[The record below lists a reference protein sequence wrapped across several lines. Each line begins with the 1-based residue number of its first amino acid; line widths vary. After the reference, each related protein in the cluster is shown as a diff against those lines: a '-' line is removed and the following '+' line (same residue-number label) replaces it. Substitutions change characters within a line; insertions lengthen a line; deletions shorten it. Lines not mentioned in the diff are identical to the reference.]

1 MTYVSKELIK
11 RMLPGIVTACACA
24 FLSGCATEK
33 LREAPP
39 LYAAVPPVD
48 AMPSQELLPMPA
60 RPDTNPVQLKLVLP
74 RTDPQIGPENSVMRR
89 GAEIKENS
97 SVVISVPSW
106 LSGANGEKEVHP
118 AEYSQNVF
126 STADNFHILEQFVEK
141 GLLMSGFHV
150 KDRSKFE
157 AKLRD
162 LRDADPDQWWRRRS
176 PDSDVGALKEELD
189 KALENDEITM
199 EEYTEQLVQAR
210 EQLSDKRYGKN
221 RDKNEVS
228 DISEL
233 IRAAQDGD
241 VQADYILQVN
251 DLEINFAPSTRK
263 INIKSFKETSSF
275 LAENPG
281 LRVEENDDV
290 HALPATIPQ
299 QWMVAVFNA
308 KLINVKTGSI
318 DWIGEY
324 SIDSRAVVEDGIQI
338 HIDVRKE
345 IENEREI
352 EKQVAAYN
360 DRVRKSYLGMQQAY
374 QDLSEVS
381 LETAK
386 SISYFGLPE
395 DAEKHRNKLLAK
407 YSAGKAAYEKART
420 AYIQVV
426 ADADSAITHDW
437 EIEYL
442 VDDPHLTPDFTARE
456 GAGSPEQLMEHF
468 RKLGS
473 KITTDLISSIQ

>member
-1 MTYVSKELIK
+1 MIRRILSACFGLV
-11 RMLPGIVTACACA
+11 GICLLFA
-24 FLSGCATEK
+24 GCATEK
-33 LREAPP
+33 ARTAPALFNVAP
-39 LYAAVPPVD
+39 AVTQ
-48 AMPSQELLPMPA
+48 MPSQELLAMPA
-60 RPDTNPVQLKLVLP
+60 KPNADPVQLKLVLP
-74 RTDPQIGPENSVMRR
+74 QTQPKVGSENSVMRR
-89 GAEIKENS
+89 GAQLEESASI
-97 SVVISVPSW
+97 VISVPSW
-106 LSGANGEKEVHP
+106 LSGNNGEAHA
-118 AEYSQNVF
+118 AEYSQTEF

-176 PDSDVGALKEELD
+176 ADSDVGALKEELD
-189 KALENDEITM
+189 KALENDEISM

-251 DLEINFAPSTRK
+251 DLEIKFAPSTRK
-263 INIKSFKETSSF
+263 INIKSFPETSAF

-281 LRVEENDDV
+281 LRVSEKIDP

-299 QWMVAVFNA
+299 QWMVAIFNA
-308 KLINVKTGSI
+308 KLISVKTGSI

-324 SIDSRAVVEDGIQI
+324 SIDSRAVIDGGIQI
-338 HIDVRKE
+338 MIDVRKE
-345 IENEREI
+345 AENGKAIEND
-352 EKQVAAYN
+352 VADYN
-360 DRVRKSYLGMQQAY
+360 DRVRKTYSRAQQAY
-374 QDLSEVS
+374 RELSNVS
-381 LETAK
+381 RETAS
-386 SISYFGLPE
+386 SISYYGLPD
-395 DAEKHRNKLLAK
+395 DAERHRKKLQDK
-407 YSAGKAAYEKART
+407 YNASKVAYEQAKG
-420 AYIQVV
+420 AYIKV
-426 ADADSAITHDW
+426 AMDADSAVTHEWD
-437 EIEYL
+437 ISYL
-442 VDDPHLTPDFTARE
+442 VDDPHLDPDFTSRE